1 MEGSRESEKGIP
13 VNSEKEVHYCR
24 IDFILIVL
32 IMHFSNE
39 EPCSD
44 NQIFIGI
51 LIQNKTHFSTFN
63 GLKEADCLEKT
74 VEN

>member
-24 IDFILIVL
+24 IDFILPVLVL

-39 EPCSD
+39 EPCS
-44 NQIFIGI
+44 
-51 LIQNKTHFSTFN
+51 LITKYS
-63 GLKEADCLEKT
+63 LAY
-74 VEN
+74 